1 MLGESHSRNNEEW
14 VYFMTTVENLT
25 GRCKLLGRTG
35 SQKSQRVQ
43 MALWPVQFSF
53 YGQLHNLG
61 ETIRIFIWKYGMEL
75 RISLKAVEGDTSKSR
90 Q

>member
-1 MLGESHSRNNEEW
+1 
-14 VYFMTTVENLT
+14 
-25 GRCKLLGRTG
+25 
-35 SQKSQRVQ
+35 
-43 MALWPVQFSF
+43 MALWPVQSSFS
-53 YGQLHNLG
+53 GQLHALG